1 MLTLNTKNFR
11 SLLAIGVCAVGL
23 LTGCSDDKTPE
34 PTLPGETK
42 DFQLSFASGSGSIS
56 GTYLQGI
63 SDISTGDI
71 SFTNKGYLM
80 STARTSRIFPSSDGK
95 TVYSLTYTVG
105 EIDKFVY
112 NGGDNYTKVATFDA
126 SVPLGATAVRLTRL
140 NDEAASVHY
149 ISSTAQ
155 YAGANNTE
163 YQKHKITASIGI
175 LNLENMNFGT
185 NFSKEIDV
193 VLPGTLAQEGY
204 NITRIDAPVLSGGK
218 LYYGAAVSKFDP
230 VTAKNTTTDKTF
242 TLVIDYPSLTNATV
256 ISRSDV
262 AGSTNGYRTPT
273 QHVNEAGEILQMV
286 SASGKTHIVKI
297 INGQYDT
304 SFKFNLSDKLG
315 RETSSNGFFYA
326 GNGIC
331 YMPYEKIGDDEVQI
345 GVNPQGEP
353 TYSSAWGLA
362 RIDLNNNSV
371 VDLNTPAG
379 LWLQQY
385 QSSVVRD
392 GKFYIALSPVG
403 VQGHIYIFDINST
416 SKDGVQGA
424 KITSGADQYYIGIY

>member
-1 MLTLNTKNFR
+1 MNMFTKNTRLKGLF
-11 SLLAIGVCAVGL
+11 AATICAAAL
-23 LTGCSDDKTPE
+23 MTSCSSDDNPVTPE
-34 PTLPGETK
+34 VVGR

-56 GTYLQGI
+56 GTYLQGV
-63 SDISTGDI
+63 SDLSTGEV
-71 SFTNKGYLM
+71 SFLSKGFLM

-95 TVYSLTYTVG
+95 TIYSLTYTVG
-105 EIDKFVY
+105 EIDKFKY
-112 NGGDNYTKVATFDA
+112 NGGSQYTKVATFDS
-126 SVPLGATAVRLTRL
+126 SVPLGATAVRLTKL
-140 NDEAASVHY
+140 SDAAASVHY
-149 ISSTAQ
+149 ISSKAE
-155 YAGANNTE
+155 YDAVNTTV
-163 YQKHKITASIGI
+163 YKKHKITASIGI
-175 LNLENMNFGT
+175 LNLDAMNFGT
-185 NFSKEIDV
+185 NFNKAIDV

-204 NITRIDAPVLSGGK
+204 NITRIDAPVVSGSK
-218 LYYGAAVSKFDP
+218 IYYGAAVGKFNP
-230 VTAKNTTTDKTF
+230 TTGKNIETDKTF
-242 TLVIDYPSLTNATV
+242 TLVLDYPSLTNATV
-256 ISRSDV
+256 ITRNDV

-286 SASGKTHIVKI
+286 SAGGKTHIVKI
-297 INGQYDT
+297 VNGQYNT
-304 SFKFNLSDKLG
+304 SYKFNLSEKLG

-331 YMPYEKIGDDEVQI
+331 YMPYEKVGDDKVQI

-371 VDLNTPAG
+371 VDLNTPSG

-403 VQGHIYIFDINST
+403 KEGNIYIYDVNST
-416 SKDGVQGA
+416 SKDGVKGA